1 MRRLVLV
8 FCAAALLGFVFASNL
23 YAEMSV
29 VITSPHNGDVLAP
42 CGDQLIT
49 FQPTVTTET
58 IKEIRVYS
66 NGVYKA
72 LVKKEPWQYTWKK
85 LVRGSYTLTVLLR
98 DTDGNEVWSDPVRI
112 KVGPVSAGEKVLN
125 GSFECSTM
133 APWNLNLSGGSGA
146 IATAT
151 VIDEAYFDDN
161 NYLMVEITNPGTEF
175 WHVQLQQSI
184 PVDSGHVYQISFLAD
199 ADIAKS
205 INVSMQENQGDYRVQ
220 FGQDITID
228 GADLYG
234 PYEFIASRTDP
245 TNFMRFNISA
255 STTTLYIDDIRVVDT
270 SASSV
275 DDKTLDAAGT
285 VKDFALLDAYPNPF
299 NMNTVIPFKLAQ
311 SGVVDLSIYNTRGQL
326 IKTVASGLY
335 NEGLHHVSWNGL
347 NEQQQVVP
355 SGVYFY
361 RLTTSSKTNHAVD
374 LSRKI
379 VLVK

>member
-8 FCAAALLGFVFASNL
+8 FCAAALLGFIFASNL
-23 YAEMSV
+23 CAEMSI
-29 VITSPHNGDVLAP
+29 VITSPHSGDVLAP
-42 CGDQLIT
+42 CGDQVIT

-58 IKEIRVYS
+58 IKEIRVYN
-66 NGVYKA
+66 NGVYKSI
-72 LVKKEPWQYTWKK
+72 VKKEPWQYTWKK

-112 KVGPVSAGEKVLN
+112 KVGSVSAGEKVQN
-125 GSFECSTM
+125 GSFECSSM
-133 APWNLNLSGGSGA
+133 APWALAVNSA
-146 IATAT
+146 AVAKAT

-184 PVDSGHVYQISFLAD
+184 PTDSGHVYQISFLAD

-205 INVSMQENQGDYRVQ
+205 VNISMQENQDPWAVQ
-220 FGQDITID
+220 WATDITID

-234 PYEFIASRTDP
+234 PYEFVATRTDP
-245 TNFMRFNISA
+245 TNWMRFNISA
-255 STTTLYIDDIRVVDT
+255 SNTTLYIDDVRVVDT

-275 DDKTLDAAGT
+275 DDKRLDAAGT

-311 SGVVDLSIYNTRGQL
+311 SATVNLSIYNTRGQL
-326 IKTVASGLY
+326 IKTVASGLF
-335 NEGLHHVSWNGL
+335 NEGLHEISWNGL

-361 RLTTSSKTNHAVD
+361 RLTTSSKTNRAVD